1 MVPFLVDL
9 YVVWHPDDTEGQ
21 RIAGWLLD
29 HYHGTPYVGLV
40 GGAIEVYTRS
50 APWSDSS
57 DSPRSIPFQ
66 NPSSTGGASSH
77 VTVVVPILGTGLAQA
92 VNNSLSD
99 WSSYI
104 AMLSTAQADDRVGI
118 FPVRLPGYVGN
129 DQTAKLDDIQSMS
142 AASACASQ
150 TLCRELSQGITQLI
164 WANIDESQGDRLTV
178 FISHTKK
185 HSPSEESDYV
195 NDLIGQ
201 VQSNIAN
208 THLDSYF
215 DAQDIQPGT
224 AWKDELLNQAAS
236 NSLLAI
242 RTDLYASREW
252 CQREFLEA
260 KRAGKPIVTLNATR
274 LAKER
279 GSFLMDHVPVVSYR
293 DHNETNG
300 NQSIDDAL
308 NLLVDITLSRVLW
321 KLQTE
326 HLLSLLNV
334 DWTPAEAPE
343 PITVIPWLQE
353 NSDLIGTKDQIL
365 VMHPDPPLGPAETE
379 IIEQLFALGGACGEV
394 AIVTPHTY
402 VSRGGR
408 GL

>member
-1 MVPFLVDL
+1 MVPFLVDI

-50 APWSDSS
+50 APWSDGS

-66 NPSSTGGASSH
+66 NPSSSGVASSH

-92 VNNSLSD
+92 VKNSRSG

-104 AMLSTAQADDRVGI
+104 AMLSTAKADDQVGV

-129 DQTAKLDDIQSMS
+129 DQTTKLDGIQSMS
-142 AASACASQ
+142 AASAHDSP
-150 TLCRELSQGITQLI
+150 TLCRELSQQITQLI
-164 WANIDESQGDRLTV
+164 WAIMDESQGDRLTV
-178 FISHTKK
+178 FISHTKR
-185 HSPSEESDYV
+185 HSPNEGSDYV
-195 NDLIGQ
+195 NDLISQ
-201 VQSNIAN
+201 VRSKIAN
-208 THLDSYF
+208 THINPYF
-215 DAQDIQPGT
+215 DAQDLQPGT
-224 AWKDELLNQAAS
+224 DWEDELLNQSAS

-252 CQREFLEA
+252 CQREFLNA
-260 KRAGKPIVTLNATR
+260 KQAGKPIVTLNATR

-279 GSFLMDHVPVVSYR
+279 GSFLMDHVPVVSYS
-293 DHNETNG
+293 DHNETTE

-308 NLLVDITLSRVLW
+308 NLLVDLTLSRVLW
-321 KLQTE
+321 KLQAE
-326 HLLSLLNV
+326 HLSSLLNV

-365 VMHPDPPLGPAETE
+365 VIHPDPPLGPAEME
-379 IIEQLFALGGACGEV
+379 IIEQLFALGGAGGEV
-394 AIVTPHTY
+394 DIVTPHTY